1 MDEPLNLE
9 GGVKAPEAIKKNVES
24 GLNFFRLIGDV
35 LDLYTGAMGKT
46 AVDLS
51 DILFENNKK
60 TTSININQEEE

>member
-51 DILFENNKK
+51 DILFENNKND
-60 TTSININQEEE
+60 TSARQEEE